1 MALLSLE
8 EDSDFKT
15 PDGKV
20 QRLLSWKNLGVNC
33 MII

>member
-20 QRLLSWKNLGVNC
+20 QRLLSWNC